1 MSKSLFIVESPA
13 KAKTLSRYLGRDFV
27 VKATVGHIKDLP
39 SNSLGVNVGRD
50 FSPSYGIIR
59 GKTKVVQ
66 AIREAAS
73 DVEAV
78 YLASDPDREGE
89 AIAWHV
95 AEEISRG
102 RSQEKLPKFYRV
114 LLHEITKTGL
124 RKALDGAGELDRD
137 RYESQLARRILDRL
151 VGYEL
156 SPLLWKKVTG
166 GLSAGRVQSVA
177 VALIVDRER
186 EILAFVPQEYW
197 IIRAKLQGDNPP
209 EFEARLVRIDGAK
222 AQVGDEAT
230 ARPLIEQLKTA
241 AWKVLSVEKEEK
253 RRWAPPPFITST
265 LQQEAFRLFRFST
278 KKTMSLA
285 QRLYEGVEMGEMG
298 AHGLITYMRTDS
310 TRLADEAVFGV
321 RKFIEEQYG
330 PSYLPDGPIR
340 YKNKKSA
347 QDAHEAIRPT
357 SLDFQPDKVASFLDK
372 DELRLYRLIWNRF
385 LACQMAPARYDVT
398 VATIAADERWIFEA
412 TGKVLLFDGY
422 LKLYLDDEAQE
433 DGNDRLPPLRPEELL
448 KLLAVDGEQQFTQPP
463 PRFTEG
469 TLVKELERRGIGR
482 PSTYAT
488 ILSTIQDKNY
498 VDRDKGKFR
507 PTDLGVVVTDLL
519 RENFADIIDVGF
531 TAQMEEEL
539 DRIEEGNALR
549 PDVLGSFWGKFKV
562 ELETA
567 KTQMKS
573 VKREPEKTDVV
584 CPRCSSPM
592 VVRFGRKGSFLA
604 CSAFPECKTTLAFQ
618 RGEDGQ
624 LQVIQEKVSDQKCD
638 LCSAEMVLRE
648 GRFGRFWA
656 CSNYPKCKGTRPY
669 STGFPCPREGCSG
682 SLVEKKSKKNSTY
695 YRCSRS
701 PECEHVSF
709 GRPRPGACPS
719 CNNPYMEEKGR
730 GKAKSLRCPKCGHS
744 AEAQDA
750 GEA

>member
-13 KAKTLSRYLGRDFV
+13 KAKTLSRYLGRDFI

-39 SNSLGVNVGRD
+39 SNSLGVNVARE

-59 GKTKVVQ
+59 GKSKVVQ
-66 AIREAAS
+66 SIREAS
-73 DVEAV
+73 MGVEAV

-102 RSQEKLPKFYRV
+102 RSQDSLPRFLRV
-114 LLHEITKTGL
+114 MLHEITRTGL
-124 RKALDGAGELDRD
+124 RKALDDAGELDRN

-177 VALIVDRER
+177 VALVVDREK

-197 IIRAKLQGDNPP
+197 IIRARLLGDNPP
-209 EFEARLVRIDGAK
+209 DFEARLVRIDGNK
-222 AQVGDEAT
+222 AQVSDEAT
-230 ARPLIEQLKTA
+230 ARPLIERLKTA
-241 AWKVLSVEKEEK
+241 AWRVLSVAREEK

-278 KKTMSLA
+278 KRTMSLA
-285 QRLYEGVEMGEMG
+285 QRLYEGVDMGEMG

-321 RKFIEEQYG
+321 RKFIEEQHG
-330 PSYLPDGPIR
+330 PAYLPDGPIR

-357 SLDFQPDKVASFLDK
+357 SLEFTPEKVASFLDR
-372 DELRLYRLIWNRF
+372 DELKLYNLIWNRF
-385 LACQMAPARYDVT
+385 VACQMAPARYDVT
-398 VATIAADERWIFEA
+398 VATVSADERWIFEA

-433 DGNDRLPPLRPEELL
+433 DGNDRLPPLRPEEML
-448 KLLAVDGEQQFTQPP
+448 KLLSLDGEQQFTQPP

-469 TLVKELERRGIGR
+469 TLVKELEKRGIGR

-488 ILSTIQDKNY
+488 ILSTIQEKNY
-498 VDRDKGKFR
+498 VERDKGKFR

-519 RENFADIIDVGF
+519 RENFADVIDVGF

-549 PDVLGSFWGKFKV
+549 PEVLSSFWSKFKV
-562 ELETA
+562 ELDTA
-567 KTQMKS
+567 RMQMKS
-573 VKREPEKTDVV
+573 VKREPEKTDVS
-584 CPRCSSPM
+584 CPKCSSPM

-618 RGEDGQ
+618 RGEDGR
-624 LQVIQEKVSDQKCD
+624 LSVIEEKVADEKCD
-638 LCSAEMVLRE
+638 QCSSQMVLRE

-656 CSNYPKCKGTRPY
+656 CSNYPKCRGTRPY
-669 STGFPCPREGCSG
+669 STGFPCPKPDCGG
-682 SLVEKKSKKNSTY
+682 TLVEKKSKKNSTY

-701 PECEHVSF
+701 PQCDHVSF
-709 GRPRPGACPS
+709 GRPRQVPCPS
-719 CNNPYMEEKGR
+719 CGLPYMEEKGR
-730 GKAKSLRCPKCGHS
+730 GKARSIRCPKCGHS
-744 AEAQDA
+744 TEALEA